1 MNARGK
7 PSAASARVTALV
19 RMGAV
24 IAAFLT
30 VVPASGQWLKYPSAI
45 PRLSDGKPD
54 LSAPA
59 PRGVDGRPDLSG
71 IWTRSA
77 LAPGWDLKALR
88 ESGVFTDQNLTY
100 HMPPGASI
108 PFQPWAEALFRE
120 RQARNGAGAPSE
132 HCMPTGIPEA
142 TLEPPPFKIAQMNGL
157 TIILFESFNRYRQIH
172 TDGRPAPVDPNPSW
186 WGYSIGKWES
196 DTFVV
201 DTTGFN
207 DLTWLDKAGHPH
219 SDALHTTERFRR
231 LDVGRMELQV
241 TIDDPKAYTRA
252 WTATIP
258 FRLLPDTELLE
269 DACENERDAKRIES
283 IASHEKGK

>member
-1 MNARGK
+1 LGFEG
-7 PSAASARVTALV
+7 PS
-19 RMGAV
+19 
-24 IAAFLT
+24 
-30 VVPASGQWLKYPSAI
+30 
-45 PRLSDGKPD
+45 
-54 LSAPA
+54 
-59 PRGVDGRPDLSG
+59 
-71 IWTRSA
+71 
-77 LAPGWDLKALR
+77 R

-132 HCMPTGIPEA
+132 RCLPTGVPEA
-142 TLEPPPFKIAQMNGL
+142 TLEPPPFKIAQTNSL
-157 TIILFESFNRYRQIH
+157 TIILFEAFNRYRQIH

-186 WGYSIGKWES
+186 WGYSIGKWED

>member
-1 MNARGK
+1 MGQRVLLLCLGAVVFVGTH
-7 PSAASARVTALV
+7 ASA
-19 RMGAV
+19 
-24 IAAFLT
+24 
-30 VVPASGQWLKYPSAI
+30 QWLNYPSAI
-45 PRLSDGKPD
+45 PRLPDGKPN
-54 LSAPA
+54 LSAPLR
-59 PRGVDGRPDLSG
+59 RGVDGKPDLSG
-71 IWTRSA
+71 IWTRSG

-88 ESGVFTDQNLTY
+88 ESGVYTDQNLTY

-108 PFQPWAEALFRE
+108 PFQPWAVVLFRE
-120 RQARNGAGAPSE
+120 RQARIGAGAPAE
-132 HCMPTGIPEA
+132 RCLPTAIPEA

-172 TDGRPAPVDPNPSW
+172 TDGRSAPVDPNPSW
-186 WGYSIGKWES
+186 WGYSTGKWED

-231 LDVGRMELQV
+231 LDIGRMELQV
-241 TIDDPKAYTRA
+241 TIDDPKAYTGS

-258 FRLLPDTELLE
+258 FRLVPDTELLE
-269 DACENERDAKRIES
+269 DACENERDANRIES
-283 IASHEKGK
+283 TARDHAK